1 MGLNLFGEKIK
12 DILSERKWSQ
22 QKLAD
27 MIEVTQQTVS
37 RWIKGTRQPDFDTL
51 LRLCYI
57 LKEEPNELLGY
68 NDLTENDYKE
78 YINYNYTA
86 IVNNYYYQEYLDE
99 QDDEY
104 DMIMEEQEARRKAG
118 IDDYCGDDIDNV

>member
-1 MGLNLFGEKIK
+1 MSLNLFGEKIK
-12 DILSERKWSQ
+12 EILKANSWSQ

-27 MIEVTQQTVS
+27 MMEVTQQTVS
-37 RWIKGTRQPDFDTL
+37 RWIKGRRQPDFDTL

-57 LKEEPNELLGY
+57 LKEEPNELLGF

-78 YINYNYTA
+78 YIDYNYTA
-86 IVNNYYYQEYLDE
+86 IVNNYEYQKYLDE

-118 IDDYCGDDIDNV
+118 IDDYYGDDIDNL